1 MIVNAEISTVKF
13 DAFWKDGSISTK
25 LMCPFKELV
34 KENVD
39 F

>member
-1 MIVNAEISTVKF
+1 MIVTAEISTVKF

-25 LMCPFKELV
+25 LLCPFKELV
-34 KENVD
+34 MENVD